1 MSCMRLCVRT
11 WFCVVSWCLSV
22 LTCDVPLAVS
32 VCLCLCARA
41 WDWLCLGCVCVW
53 VLLSG
58 ECLLSPYYPSSVD
71 GGRAPVFQ
79 PEENDWLGL
88 SGPRAAVLVMR
99 PRLGWRGLPRRLPP
113 STLCGCT
120 PTPSNR
126 VRLPVSES
134 VPPSFLLPIRPS
146 HECLLS
152 RLHGSAPRKALRG
165 DTKQSSLQP
174 APGRSLP

>member
-1 MSCMRLCVRT
+1 MCT
-11 WFCVVSWCLSV
+11 CLG
-22 LTCDVPLAVS
+22 LAVS
-32 VCLCLCARA
+32 GVCLCGGVSMP
-41 WDWLCLGCVCVW
+41 GCGCSCQVNACFH
-53 VLLSG
+53 
-58 ECLLSPYYPSSVD
+58 PSSVD

-88 SGPRAAVLVMR
+88 SWPRAAVLVMR

-113 STLCGCT
+113 STLCGCA

-146 HECLLS
+146 HECLQS

-165 DTKQSSLQP
+165 DTKQSGLRP